1 MKGLAVLATFLA
13 LEQTMSMSAAPVTVT
28 GPAALALAS
37 VLAQHSPLL
46 STDDKELVARIF
58 GGDSDVAR
66 STRKIVS
73 VTVDSI
79 VCRLSNVDITTRH
92 CELAFKTSK
101 LTLRGREANEM
112 GATLAAAGVPAEGA
126 AGSIIE
132 SISQLVCT
140 IDANEISQM
149 AGAGAKCAFE
159 TAQ

>member
-1 MKGLAVLATFLA
+1 MKRLAVVATFLV
-13 LEQTMSMSAAPVTVT
+13 LKQTMSVSAAPVTVT

-37 VLAQHSPLL
+37 VSAQHSPLL

-66 STRKIVS
+66 STRKMVS

-79 VCRLSNVDITTRH
+79 VCRVSNVDITTRH
-92 CELAFKTSK
+92 CEMAFKTSK

-112 GATLAAAGVPAEGA
+112 GATLAAAGAPTEGA

-132 SISQLVCT
+132 NISQLVCT

-149 AGAGAKCAFE
+149 AGAGAKCTFE